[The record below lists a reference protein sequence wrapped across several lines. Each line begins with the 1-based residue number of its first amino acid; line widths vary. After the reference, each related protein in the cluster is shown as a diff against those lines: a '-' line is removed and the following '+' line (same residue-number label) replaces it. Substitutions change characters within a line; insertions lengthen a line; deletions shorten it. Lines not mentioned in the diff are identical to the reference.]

1 MDKDTAD
8 KPKVDDK
15 SDERRTRSTAEG
27 AAKVDD
33 KYRPLPRFVLRTPT
47 LPFDTLARWS
57 TMTSTEERRADL
69 ARLVADPTVREALY
83 LASPELDAQ
92 IPAWQKQPESQSGI
106 AVERA
111 LVRYISRMA
120 SRSTPFGLFAS
131 VSIGAVG
138 ETTNLRI
145 PPRSVAKRH
154 TRLDNDLL
162 FQLCA
167 DLAKDRGVRAHLRY
181 RPNSSLYL
189 AAARLRYAEAR
200 LVGAARV
207 YHLVAVDRT
216 PYLEALLARARNGAT
231 IDDLVEVL
239 VVDPEITREEATAFL
254 DEVIDTQILVPELAP
269 AVTGREPTAGIIDSL
284 RATGLD
290 LVADP
295 LADAERALADI
306 DAAPANAPERYKAI
320 EQMLAQRLP
329 TKVEPSRLFQVD
341 MFKTASEFTISKGV
355 AEELRR
361 AAQLLHDLAPGGV
374 DSEWSDFRNRFSARY
389 ETREVP
395 LLEVLDE
402 ESGIGFGETGDS
414 PRAAPLLA
422 DLVFPGRPGPRRT
435 TLASRDVYLMALVA
449 RALQE
454 GADEIVLTDEDIGK
468 LTNPEPTPLADL
480 IAMQCQLLAPS
491 SDAFAT
497 GDYQIRVVGCGR
509 GAALLGRFCHGSS
522 EVASLT
528 HDCLRFEETAT
539 PGAIYAEIV
548 HLPEGRVGNILLR
561 PVLRE
566 YEIPYLG
573 ASGAAADKQ
582 IDVNDLTVSIVE
594 NRVVL
599 RSKRLGREVIP
610 RLTSAHNYSA
620 RSLAVY
626 RFLCSHAGQNLGQA
640 YWTWGVA
647 NEMPYL
653 PRLRR
658 GRVVLER
665 ARWTLLRKDLATI
678 ETAFSGMNAAKTPEQ
693 VRAVRQKVM
702 AAFAA
707 IRERRKLPRW
717 IVVGDHDNELPVDLE
732 NELMVESAAH
742 LLKGRTVA
750 NVFEML
756 PGPAQMAVT
765 SSEGS
770 FSHELVVMLSKEV
783 RPAATPAAFT
793 APPVQRRFLPGS
805 EWLYLKLYTG
815 RATADA
821 LMRDYLAP
829 AVKAAFERNL
839 ATHWFFIRFGDPDW
853 HIRLR
858 FAGDPATLTGQ
869 LLPHLHQALAPASE
883 RGLVWKITLDTYE
896 REVERYGGEHA
907 IDTAE
912 HMFRADSDC
921 VLSILESLEGD
932 AGADATWRLA
942 LRGIDRLM
950 DDLGLS
956 LVEKLVTMTV
966 ARDGFGAE
974 VGMDT
979 TLQKK
984 LGEKY
989 RSHKAEITSLLET
1002 PADDPD
1008 HMFGPAFQMIAER
1021 SRVQA
1026 PLAAHLRQLEA
1037 DGELRSPVL
1046 ELAHSFIHMHVNRM
1060 IRSAARMHELVL
1072 YDLLRR
1078 HYDGLIARAKHA
1090 KAS

>member
-1 MDKDTAD
+1 MDKDKA
-8 KPKVDDK
+8 
-15 SDERRTRSTAEG
+15 
-27 AAKVDD
+27 D
-33 KYRPLPRFVLRTPT
+33 KYRPLSRFVLRTPT

-57 TMTSTEERRADL
+57 AMTSTEERRADL
-69 ARLVADPTVREALY
+69 ARIVADPTVREALY

-92 IPAWQKQPESQSGI
+92 IPAWQKQPESQAGI
-106 AVERA
+106 AVERS
-111 LVRYISRMA
+111 LVRYISRMS

-131 VSIGAVG
+131 VSIGSVG
-138 ETTNLRI
+138 ETTNLVI
-145 PPRSVAKRH
+145 PPRGEATRH

-162 FQLCA
+162 FKLCA

-200 LVGAARV
+200 LVGASRV

-216 PYLEALLARARNGAT
+216 PYLEALLERARGGAT
-231 IDDLVEVL
+231 VAQLVEVL
-239 VVDPEITREEATAFL
+239 VADPEITREEATAFL
-254 DEVIDTQILVPELAP
+254 DEVIDSQILVPELAP
-269 AVTGREPTAGIIDSL
+269 AVTGREPTEGIIDTL

-290 LVADP
+290 MVAEP
-295 LADAERALADI
+295 LADADRALAEI
-306 DAAPANAPERYKAI
+306 DASPSNAPERYKAI

-341 MFKTASEFTISKGV
+341 MFKTAGEFTISKGL
-355 AEELRR
+355 AEEMRR

-374 DSEWSDFRNRFSARY
+374 DSEWTEFRNRFSARY

-422 DLVFPGRPGPRRT
+422 DLAFPGRSGPRRT
-435 TLASRDVYLMALVA
+435 TLATRDVYLMSLVA

-454 GADEIVLTDEDIGK
+454 GAGEIVLTDEDVAK

-480 IAMQCQLLAPS
+480 IAMQCQLVAANEE
-491 SDAFAT
+491 AFAT

-509 GAALLGRFCHGSS
+509 GAALLGRFCHGS
-522 EVASLT
+522 EDVRALT
-528 HDCLRFEETAT
+528 DECLRFEETAS
-539 PGAIYAEIV
+539 PDAVYAEIV
-548 HLPEGRVGNILLR
+548 HLPEGRIGNILLR
-561 PVLRE
+561 PVLRG

-573 ASGAAADKQ
+573 ASGAEADKQ

-599 RSKRLGREVIP
+599 MSKRLGREVIP

-647 NEMPYL
+647 NEMPFL
-653 PRLRR
+653 PRVRR
-658 GRVVLER
+658 GRIVLER
-665 ARWTLLRKDLATI
+665 ARWILLRKDLALI
-678 ETAFSGMNAAKTPEQ
+678 EEAFGGLSGAKTTEQ

-702 AAFAA
+702 AAFQE
-707 IRERRKLPRW
+707 IRQRRKLPRW
-717 IVVGDHDNELPVDLE
+717 IVVGDHDNELPVDLD
-732 NELMVESAAH
+732 NELLVESAAH
-742 LLKGRTVA
+742 LLKGRPVA
-750 NVFEML
+750 NVFEMI
-756 PGPAQMAVT
+756 PGPGQMPVHGN
-765 SSEGS
+765 EGS
-770 FSHELVVMLSKEV
+770 FSHELILMLRKEV
-783 RPAATPAAFT
+783 RPAAKPSVFD

-821 LMRDYLAP
+821 LIRDYLAP
-829 AVKAAFERNL
+829 AVKSAIEQEL
-839 ATHWFFIRFGDPDW
+839 ASLWFFIRYGDPDW
-853 HIRLR
+853 HVRLR
-858 FAGDPATLTGQ
+858 FYGDPAELTGK
-869 LLPHLHQALAPASE
+869 LLPHLHEAFAPASE
-883 RGLVWKITLDTYE
+883 RGLVWKIMLDTYE
-896 REVERYGGEHA
+896 REVERYGGDHA
-907 IDTAE
+907 IDAAE
-912 HMFRADSDC
+912 AIFCADSNC
-921 VLSILESLEGD
+921 ALAILESLEGD
-932 AGADATWRLA
+932 AGSDASWRLC

-956 LVEKLVTMTV
+956 LPEKLATMTL

-979 TLQKK
+979 NLQKQ

-989 RSHKAEITSLLET
+989 RKHKAEITSLLET
-1002 PADDPD
+1002 PADDPE
-1008 HMFGPAFQMIAER
+1008 HMFGPAFQMIARR
-1021 SRVQA
+1021 SRANALPVR
-1026 PLAAHLRQLEA
+1026 LLRVLEA
-1037 DGELRSPVL
+1037 DGKLRAPVL
-1046 ELAHSFIHMHVNRM
+1046 ELAHSFIHMTVNRM
-1060 IRSAARMHELVL
+1060 IRSAARLHELVL

-1078 HYDGLIARAKHA
+1078 HYDGLIARAKHV
-1090 KAS
+1090 KTS

>member
-1 MDKDTAD
+1 MDKDRAE
-8 KPKVDDK
+8 KPDP
-15 SDERRTRSTAEG
+15 
-27 AAKVDD
+27 

-57 TMTSTEERRADL
+57 AMSGTEERRAEL

-131 VSIGAVG
+131 VSVGSVG
-138 ETTNLRI
+138 ETTNLAI
-145 PPRSVAKRH
+145 PPREAAKRH

-167 DLAKDRGVRAHLRY
+167 DLAKDRGIRAHLRY
-181 RPNSSLYL
+181 RPNSSLYS

-216 PYLEALLARARNGAT
+216 PYLEALLERARTGAT
-231 IDDLVEVL
+231 LGELVDVL
-239 VVDPEITREEATAFL
+239 CTDPEITREEATAFL
-254 DEVIDTQILVPELAP
+254 GEVIDTQILVPELAP

-290 LVADP
+290 LVAEP
-295 LADAERALADI
+295 LAEAERALADI
-306 DAAPANAPERYKAI
+306 DAAPSNAPERYKAI
-320 EQMLAQRLP
+320 EQMLASRLP

-341 MFKTASEFTISKGV
+341 MFKTAAEFTISKGV

-361 AAQLLHDLAPGGV
+361 AAQLLHELSPGGV
-374 DSEWSDFRNRFSARY
+374 DGEWSDFRNRFNARY

-422 DLVFPGRPGPRRT
+422 DLAFPGRSGPRRT
-435 TLASRDVYLMALVA
+435 NLATRDVYLMALVS

-454 GADEIVLTDEDIGK
+454 GADEIVLTDEDVGK

-480 IAMQCQLLAPS
+480 IAMQCQLVAPS

-497 GDYQIRVVGCGR
+497 GDYQIRVIGCGR
-509 GAALLGRFCHGSS
+509 GAALLGRFCHGSP
-522 EVASLT
+522 EVSALT
-528 HDCLRFEETAT
+528 EECLRFEETAA
-539 PGAIYAEIV
+539 PDAVYAEIV

-573 ASGAAADKQ
+573 ASGADADKQ

-599 RSKRLGREVIP
+599 KSKRLGREVIP
-610 RLTSAHNYSA
+610 RLTSAHNYTA

-640 YWTWGVA
+640 FWTWGIA

-653 PRLRR
+653 PRVRR

-665 ARWTLLRKDLATI
+665 ARWTLLRKELATI
-678 ETAFSGMNAAKTPEQ
+678 EAAFGGLSSAKTPDQ

-702 AAFAA
+702 AAVQA
-707 IRERRKLPRW
+707 IRAKRKLPRW
-717 IVVGDHDNELPVDLE
+717 IIVGDHDNELPVDLD

-742 LLKGRTVA
+742 LLKSRTVA

-756 PGPAQMAVT
+756 PGPDQLAVR
-765 SSEGS
+765 SPEGA
-770 FSHELVVMLSKEV
+770 FSHELIIMLNKDV
-783 RPAATPAAFT
+783 RPVARPSEFA

-821 LMRDYLAP
+821 LLRDYLAP
-829 AVKAAFERNL
+829 AVKAIFERGL
-839 ATHWFFIRFGDPDW
+839 ATHWFFIRYGDPDW
-853 HIRLR
+853 HVRLR
-858 FAGDPATLTGQ
+858 FAGDPAKLTGQ
-869 LLPHLHQALAPASE
+869 VLPLLHEALAPASE
-883 RGLVWKITLDTYE
+883 RGLVWKIMLDTYE
-896 REVERYGGEHA
+896 REVERYGGDLA

-912 HMFRADSDC
+912 HLFRADSDC
-921 VLSILESLEGD
+921 VLSIIESLEGD

-974 VGMDT
+974 LGMDT
-979 TLQKK
+979 NLQKA
-984 LGEKY
+984 LGEKF
-989 RSHKAEITSLLET
+989 RKHRAEITSLLDT

-1026 PLAAHLRQLEA
+1026 PLTAHLRELEA
-1037 DGELRSPVL
+1037 QGKLRSPIL

-1078 HYDGLIARAKHA
+1078 HYDGMVARAKH

>member
-1 MDKDTAD
+1 MDKDKA
-8 KPKVDDK
+8 
-15 SDERRTRSTAEG
+15 
-27 AAKVDD
+27 D
-33 KYRPLPRFVLRTPT
+33 KYRPLARFVLRTPT
-47 LPFDTLARWS
+47 LPFDTIARWAA
-57 TMTSTEERRADL
+57 MTTTEERRADL
-69 ARLVADPTVREALY
+69 KRLIADPTVREAVY

-92 IPAWQKQPESQSGI
+92 IPAWQKQPESQAGI
-106 AVERA
+106 GVERA
-111 LVRYISRMA
+111 LVRYLSRMA

-131 VSIGAVG
+131 VSIGSIG
-138 ETTNLRI
+138 ETTNLVI
-145 PPRSVAKRH
+145 PPRADAKRH

-167 DLAKDRGVRAHLRY
+167 DLAKDRGIRVHLRY

-200 LVGAARV
+200 LVGAARM

-216 PYLEALLARARNGAT
+216 PYLEALLARARSGAT
-231 IDDLVEVL
+231 TAELVDLL
-239 VVDPEITREEATAFL
+239 VTDPEITRDEAAAFL
-254 DEVIDTQILVPELAP
+254 DEVIDSQILVPELAP
-269 AVTGREPTAGIIDSL
+269 AVTGREPTAGIIDAL
-284 RATGLD
+284 RASGLG

-295 LADAERALADI
+295 LADAERAIAEI
-306 DAAPANAPERYKAI
+306 DAAPSNAPDRYKAI

-341 MFKTASEFTISKGV
+341 LFKSATEFTISNGL

-374 DSEWSDFRNRFSARY
+374 DSEWSEFRNRFSARY

-422 DLVFPGRPGPRRT
+422 DLAFPGRPGVRRT
-435 TLASRDVYLMALVA
+435 TLAARDVYLMALVA
-449 RALQE
+449 RALKE
-454 GADEIVLTDEDIGK
+454 GAAEIALSDEDVAK
-468 LTNPEPTPLADL
+468 LTNPDPTPLADL
-480 IAMQCQLLAPS
+480 IAMQCQLVAVNS
-491 SDAFAT
+491 EAFAT

-509 GAALLGRFCHGSS
+509 GAALLGRFCHGSES
-522 EVASLT
+522 VRALT
-528 HDCLRFEETAT
+528 DECLRFEETAS
-539 PGAIYAEIV
+539 PDAVYAEIV
-548 HLPEGRVGNILLR
+548 HLPEGRIGNILLR

-582 IDVNDLTVSIVE
+582 IDVDDLTVSIVE

-599 RSKRLGREVIP
+599 KSRRLGREVIP

-647 NEMPYL
+647 GELPHL
-653 PRLRR
+653 PRVRR
-658 GRVVLER
+658 GRVILER
-665 ARWTLLRKDLATI
+665 ARWTLLRKDLALI
-678 ETAFSGMNAAKTPEQ
+678 ETAFGGLSGAKTPEQ
-693 VRAVRQKVM
+693 VRAVRAKVM
-702 AAFAA
+702 AAVQQ
-707 IRERRKLPRW
+707 IRERRELPRW
-717 IVVGDHDNELPVDLE
+717 IVVGDHDNELPVDLD

-742 LLKGRTVA
+742 LLKGRPSA
-750 NVFEML
+750 NVYEMI
-756 PGPAQMAVT
+756 PDPSRMAVT
-765 SSEGS
+765 NGEGS
-770 FSHELVVMLSKEV
+770 FSHELILMLNKEV
-783 RPAATPAAFT
+783 RPVAKSPAFEPA
-793 APPVQRRFLPGS
+793 PVQRRFLPGS
-805 EWLYLKLYTG
+805 SCLYLKLYTG

-821 LMRDYLAP
+821 LFRDYLAP
-829 AVKAAFERNL
+829 AVKSALERGL
-839 ATHWFFIRFGDPDW
+839 ASHWFFIRYGDPEWHVRVRFFGDPAK
-853 HIRLR
+853 LM
-858 FAGDPATLTGQ
+858 GQ
-869 LLPHLHQALAPASE
+869 LLPYLHEALAPASE
-883 RGLVWKITLDTYE
+883 RGLVWKIMLDTYE

-907 IDTAE
+907 IETAE
-912 HMFRADSDC
+912 QIFCADSNC

-932 AGADATWRLA
+932 AGADATWRLS

-956 LVEKLVTMTV
+956 LPEKLAIMTS

-979 TLQKK
+979 NLQKQ

-989 RSHKAEITSLLET
+989 RKHKAEITSLLET
-1002 PADDPD
+1002 PDDDPD
-1008 HMFGPAFQMIAER
+1008 HMFGPAFQMFADR
-1021 SRVQA
+1021 SRAQA
-1026 PLAAHLRQLEA
+1026 PHAARLR
-1037 DGELRSPVL
+1037 ELQAAGLLRAPVI

-1060 IRSAARMHELVL
+1060 IRSAARLHELVL

-1090 KAS
+1090 AKAS